1 MVRVEILLIVILV
14 IILIICSIAI
24 FYASVY
30 NKFQEYIIKINEV
43 ESIIDN
49 NLRKKYD
56 LINRTI
62 PIIKSSIPKDKQI
75 FGEIVKL
82 RSRKLSN
89 FELYRI
95 LIDASGELNSLAS
108 EYPTINESEEIKK
121 IQSSITSIDN
131 TIDESTLYYNDN
143 ISIYNSLIKKFPS
156 NIVATLSKYKEKLF
170 FDRKDMSDEDYNDFK
185 L

>member
-1 MVRVEILLIVILV
+1 MEILLIVILV
-14 IILIICSIAI
+14 IILIFCGISI

-30 NKFQEYIIKINEV
+30 NRFQDYIIRINEV

-56 LINRTI
+56 LINRAI
-62 PIIKSSIPKDKQI
+62 PIIKSNIPKDMEV
-75 FGEIVKL
+75 FEEIVKL

-89 FELYRI
+89 FELYRV
-95 LIDASGELNSLAS
+95 LERSSNELSTLKGEFPDIDKSA
-108 EYPTINESEEIKK
+108 EIKK
-121 IQSSITSIDN
+121 IQSSIIDIDN
-131 TIDESTLYYNDN
+131 TIGEATSYYNDN
-143 ISIYNSLIKKFPS
+143 ISIYNKLLKKFPS
-156 NIVATLSKYKEKLF
+156 NIVATFCKYKEKLF